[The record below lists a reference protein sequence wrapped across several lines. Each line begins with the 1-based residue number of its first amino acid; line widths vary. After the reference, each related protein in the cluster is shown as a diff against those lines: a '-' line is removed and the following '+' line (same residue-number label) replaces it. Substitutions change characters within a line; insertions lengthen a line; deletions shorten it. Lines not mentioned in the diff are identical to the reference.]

1 MESMDINLTT
11 YSISPLDINY
21 SLRKVGFNQAEI
33 ARALEV
39 SPSTVSSVI
48 NGKASS
54 YHVARF
60 IADKLN
66 TTVESLWPDRYVFKP
81 RGGLKM

>member
-1 MESMDINLTT
+1 MESMDINLSSG
-11 YSISPLDINY
+11 SISPLDINY
-21 SLRKVGFNQAEI
+21 SLKKVGLNQAEI

-60 IADKLN
+60 IADTLN

-81 RGGLKM
+81 RVRIKM